1 MAVLDQAPRGRTARR
16 PHRRNQGLEEIVSF
30 ALGNLH
36 NVVQFDVTG
45 HPALSVPV
53 PGNSG
58 LPFGFQIV
66 GRHLDDG
73 TVLRVGAAVEG
84 L

>member
-1 MAVLDQAPRGRTARR
+1 
-16 PHRRNQGLEEIVSF
+16 
-30 ALGNLH
+30 
-36 NVVQFDVTG
+36 VVQFNVTG
-45 HPALSVPV
+45 HPALSLPV
-53 PGNSG
+53 PGNRG
-58 LPFGFQIV
+58 LPIGFQVV